1 MKQFPL
7 NSLIANHLK
16 SHRRLVV
23 PELGAFVVKE
33 SGEIIFSE
41 LLRKDD
47 GVLTELLLAEGLSQ
61 IEVAAVIDR
70 YKFEIGHNIREYG
83 YFKLDELG
91 TICRDTESDQLKLYQ
106 LQSPTAPTTST
117 EVESVA
123 AEEAAEEETAEQAA
137 DTIAPETP
145 KEPITTA
152 PKRPRPRRRGVDTIL
167 VVAIVVLLMAIAAI
181 GYGYYVSQQ
190 MTNLDNTEFIE
201 ENN

>member
-91 TICRDTESDQLKLYQ
+91 TICRDTESDQLRLYQ
-106 LQSPTAPTTST
+106 MQTPATATTPT

-123 AEEAAEEETAEQAA
+123 AEEAAEEEATKTVA
-137 DTIAPETP
+137 DTIAPEPP
-145 KEPITTA
+145 KETATT